1 MQYRGHAYFESIRPS
16 FIFRLL
22 QFLETNNPLYYD
34 TEIHLSNT
42 TDYMISYKESE
53 VLSGDEIISD
63 YVNLYDPVPV
73 VVEKLNSVRKNIAV
87 VIINQM
93 M

>member
-1 MQYRGHAYFESIRPS
+1 
-16 FIFRLL
+16 
-22 QFLETNNPLYYD
+22 
-34 TEIHLSNT
+34 
-42 TDYMISYKESE
+42 MISYKENE

-73 VVEKLNSVRKNIAV
+73 VVEKLNSVRKNIGV